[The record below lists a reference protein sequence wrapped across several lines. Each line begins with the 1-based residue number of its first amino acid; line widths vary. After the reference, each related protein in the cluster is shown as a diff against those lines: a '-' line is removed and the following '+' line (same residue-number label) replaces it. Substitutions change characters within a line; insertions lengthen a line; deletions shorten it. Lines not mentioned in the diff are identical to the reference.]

1 MKPFDLEK
9 AKAGKPVVTRDGRP
23 VRIICWDRNKT
34 DYPIVAL
41 VGDKEVI
48 SSFTTN
54 GSFSLGEQD
63 PKDLFMAIEKKKGWI
78 NIYKYVAGTGNRGG
92 DVYPTKEEAIKSR
105 GILSSDYITTIQV
118 EWEE

>member
-1 MKPFDLEK
+1 MKQFDLEK
-9 AKAGKPVVTRDGRP
+9 AIAGKPVVTRDGEP

-54 GSFSLGEQD
+54 GSFFHGKQD
-63 PKDLFMAIEKKKGWI
+63 PNDLFMAIEKKEGWVNLYI
-78 NIYKYVAGTGNRGG
+78 TKDGFAEVDAVIYKSDEIALLNKDIGNC
-92 DVYPTKEEAIKSR
+92 
-105 GILSSDYITTIQV
+105 YISTVKI